1 VRPSTRIFRVLVP
14 SGRKRQAQAF
24 ILCLRRSLATPN
36 IRGRGGLAGAAVLAT
51 LCAAASAN
59 ATPGTVASKQ
69 AQAQQVLA
77 QIQTIDD
84 SLGVAVESYNL
95 ANVRLQKI
103 ESDQREN
110 RLQLK
115 VTRANLRI
123 AQDSLAARLV
133 SAYTS
138 TQDNSTLSVL
148 LGATS
153 LDDLLNRIEAVNSTS
168 QQDASI
174 VQQVTSFKAAIQRHR
189 IELRQ
194 AHSEQRTIVAQKAAQ
209 KQRIESQLASRRQL
223 LSSIKGQIER
233 IRAAEAAQQRQ
244 LAAAAR
250 SRLSGGTPISL
261 PDGVGI
267 SASTPEGSTVAPP
280 NVHGGVVGIAMHYLG
295 VRYVWG
301 GSSPFSGFDCSG
313 LVMYVYEQLGI
324 HLTHFS
330 GAQWNEGTRILT
342 PDDLAPGDLVFF
354 HRGPSGPGHVGIYV
368 GGSDFI
374 HAPHSGD
381 VVRISS
387 LYESS
392 YSFSYIGAV
401 RPY

>member
-1 VRPSTRIFRVLVP
+1 VTYRPPPVRSSTRIFRVLLA

-24 ILCLRRSLATPN
+24 FLC
-36 IRGRGGLAGAAVLAT
+36 IAA

-69 AQAQQVLA
+69 AQAQQVLS
-77 QIQTIDD
+77 QIQKIDD
-84 SLGVAVESYNL
+84 SLGAAVESYNL
-95 ANVRLQKI
+95 ANVRLQRI

-115 VTRANLRI
+115 LTRANLKV

-148 LGATS
+148 LGASS
-153 LDDLLNRIEAVNSTS
+153 LDDLLTRIEAVNSTS

-174 VQQVTSFKAAIQRHR
+174 VHQVTSFKAAIQRHQT
-189 IELRQ
+189 ELRRS
-194 AHSEQRTIVAQKAAQ
+194 HSEQKSIVAEKAAQ

-223 LSSIKGQIER
+223 LSSIKGQIAH

-244 LAAAAR
+244 LAAAAQ
-250 SRLSGGTPISL
+250 SRLAGGVQVPP

-267 SASTPEGSTVAPP
+267 SAATPEGSTVAPP

-295 VRYVWG
+295 VPYLWG
-301 GSSPFSGFDCSG
+301 GSTPRGFDCSG
-313 LVMYVYEQLGI
+313 LVAYVFAQIGVSLPHSSYAMYGM
-324 HLTHFS
+324 
-330 GAQWNEGTRILT
+330 GTPVSIGELQ
-342 PDDLAPGDLVFF
+342 PGDLVFF
-354 HRGPSGPGHVGIYV
+354 TGASHMGIYI
-368 GGSDFI
+368 GGGQFI
-374 HAPHSGD
+374 HAPHTGD
-381 VVRISS
+381 VVKISS
-387 LYESS
+387 LSGYYSS
-392 YSFSYIGAV
+392 NFAGGRRI
-401 RPY
+401 

>member
-1 VRPSTRIFRVLVP
+1 MTYRPPPVRPSNRIFRVLAAG
-14 SGRKRQAQAF
+14 GRKRQAQAF
-24 ILCLRRSLATPN
+24 VLC
-36 IRGRGGLAGAAVLAT
+36 IAA

-77 QIQTIDD
+77 QIQQIDD
-84 SLGVAVESYNL
+84 SLGAAVESYNL
-95 ANVRLQKI
+95 ANVQLKKI

-115 VTRANLRI
+115 LTRANLKV

-168 QQDASI
+168 RQDASI
-174 VQQVTSFKAAIQRHR
+174 VQQVTSFKAAVQRHR
-189 IELRQ
+189 AELRK
-194 AHSEQRTIVAQKAAQ
+194 AHTEQRTIVARKAAQ

-223 LSSIKGQIER
+223 LSSIKGQIAR
-233 IRAAEAAQQRQ
+233 IKAAEEAHDRQ

-250 SRLSGGTPISL
+250 SRLSGVQVPVA
-261 PDGVGI
+261 DGLGV

-295 VRYVWG
+295 VPYVWG
-301 GSSPFSGFDCSG
+301 GSTPRGFDCSG
-313 LVMYVYEQLGI
+313 LVSYV
-324 HLTHFS
+324 F
-330 GAQWNEGTRILT
+330 AQIGVSVPHSSYAQFGMGTAISINALE
-342 PDDLAPGDLVFF
+342 PGDLVFF
-354 HRGPSGPGHVGIYV
+354 TGASHVGIYI
-368 GGSDFI
+368 GGGQFI
-374 HAPHSGD
+374 HAPHTGD
-381 VVRISS
+381 VVKISS
-387 LYESS
+387 LSGYYSS
-392 YSFSYIGAV
+392 NFAGA
-401 RPY
+401 RRI

>member
-1 VRPSTRIFRVLVP
+1 VTYRPPPVRPSIPFVRLTP
-14 SGRKRQAQAF
+14 SSRRRLAQAF
-24 ILCLRRSLATPN
+24 VVGI
-36 IRGRGGLAGAAVLAT
+36 AAFLLV
-51 LCAAASAN
+51 AASAS
-59 ATPGTVASKQ
+59 ATPGVASKQ
-69 AQAQQVLA
+69 AQARQVLA
-77 QIQTIDD
+77 QIQQIDD

-95 ANVRLQKI
+95 ANVRLRQI

-110 RLQLK
+110 RIQLK
-115 VTRANLRI
+115 LTRANLRI

-148 LGATS
+148 LGASS

-174 VQQVTSFKAAIQRHR
+174 VQQVTSFKAAVQRHR
-189 IELRQ
+189 TELRR
-194 AHSEQRTIVAQKAAQ
+194 AHSEQQTIVAQKAAQ

-250 SRLSGGTPISL
+250 SRLSGVQL
-261 PDGVGI
+261 AVAEGVGI

-295 VRYVWG
+295 VPYVWG
-301 GSSPFSGFDCSG
+301 GSSPRGFDCSG
-313 LVMYVYEQLGI
+313 LVSYVFGQIGVSLPHSSY
-324 HLTHFS
+324 
-330 GAQWNEGTRILT
+330 AQFGMGTSVSIS
-342 PDDLAPGDLVFF
+342 DLQPGDLVFF
-354 HRGPSGPGHVGIYV
+354 TGASHVGIYI
-368 GGSDFI
+368 GGGQFI
-374 HAPHSGD
+374 HAPHTGD
-381 VVRISS
+381 VVKISS
-387 LYESS
+387 LSGYYSS
-392 YSFSYIGAV
+392 NFAGGRRI
-401 RPY
+401 

>member
-95 ANVRLQKI
+95 ANVRLGKI

-233 IRAAEAAQQRQ
+233 IRATEAAQQRQ

-250 SRLSGGTPISL
+250 SRLSGGIQVSL

-295 VRYVWG
+295 VPYVWG
-301 GSSPFSGFDCSG
+301 GSTPRGFDCSG
-313 LVMYVYEQLGI
+313 FVAYV
-324 HLTHFS
+324 F
-330 GAQWNEGTRILT
+330 AQIGVSLPHSSYAMFGMGTSISIG
-342 PDDLAPGDLVFF
+342 DLQPGDLVFF
-354 HRGPSGPGHVGIYV
+354 TGASHMGIYI
-368 GGSDFI
+368 GGGQFI
-374 HAPHSGD
+374 HAPHTGD
-381 VVRISS
+381 VVKISS
-387 LYESS
+387 MSGYYSS
-392 YSFSYIGAV
+392 NFAGGRRV
-401 RPY
+401 